1 MSATKNNRAR
11 SATPDH
17 HRTPQSVNRQINFI
31 PVTCEKKKAPVD
43 DKNWLSENVNAI
55 TTFLKNNKIPNLSKD
70 FLQRGGLKSMS
81 TKNFVDIV
89 IYFMKII
96 GVCNKDLESKMSQNH
111 VDCIS
116 NFLSEYEYPYS
127 INKSWLKTPNIPNAY
142 NNVIVLLS
150 WLLQFVPNQKSID
163 DFENDFLLPM
173 EGFKNADFTKIFNHG
188 FKEGFVAWNEGKNK
202 EFEDAIKSKM
212 IDQYIS
218 NSDIEYNDLKT
229 LKAQTCENM
238 KQFKMLFKNRIILE
252 GEDEL
257 KQNEASLKKIDKKI
271 SLMTESAERKSK
283 ELTTMSNHLSLIE
296 KKLNEA
302 NLEKI
307 NLEKSLKTQR
317 INVDEKI
324 VILKEICQQNC
335 NIKTQ
340 VNLII
345 KIQDESATEQ
355 INLARKL
362 NEMIELLSNLNHFV
376 HKLAEMK
383 KINPEEFKISINDPE
398 DEKIKK
404 FKEIKNL
411 IETVS
416 NETDLKL
423 KKLVTEI
430 DNFQHELKHLTT
442 DYEMMSEKSRKV
454 QLKCEELTHL
464 ISLYDDKIVN
474 TKKNGEKEMEEAKL
488 NLKKIEEELIK
499 IKLKKNSTKERFDYI
514 VKENLKLE
522 EKILKHVDK
531 LNAEELEDIE
541 QQEKLLEELNNVLI
555 ELEAEILKN

>member
-17 HRTPQSVNRQINFI
+17 HRTPQSANRQINFI
-31 PVTCEKKKAPVD
+31 PLTCEKKKAPVD

-55 TTFLKNNKIPNLSKD
+55 TNFLKNNKIPNLSKD

-96 GVCNKDLESKMSQNH
+96 GVCNKDLESKMSNNH

-116 NFLSEYEYPYS
+116 NFLNQYEYPYS

-150 WLLQFVPNQKSID
+150 WLLQFVPNQESID
-163 DFENDFLLPM
+163 EFEKDFLLPM
-173 EGFKNADFTKIFNHG
+173 EGFKNADFTKIFNQG
-188 FKEGFVAWNEGKNK
+188 VKEGFVAWNADK
-202 EFEDAIKSKM
+202 EFEDDIKSKM
-212 IDQYIS
+212 IDQFIS
-218 NSDIEYNDLKT
+218 NSDIEFNDLKT
-229 LKAQTCENM
+229 LKAKTSEKM
-238 KQFKMLFKNRIILE
+238 KELKMLFKNRIILE

-257 KQNEASLKKIDKKI
+257 KQKETSLKKIDKKL
-271 SLMTESAERKSK
+271 SSMTESAERKSK
-283 ELTTMSNHLSLIE
+283 ELTTMTSHLSLIE
-296 KKLNEA
+296 KKLNEK

-324 VILKEICQQNC
+324 LILKEICQQNC

-383 KINPEEFKISINDPE
+383 KIDPEEFKISINDPE
-398 DEKIKK
+398 DEKMKK
-404 FKEIKNL
+404 YKEIKKL

-442 DYEMMSEKSRKV
+442 DYEMMSEKSAKLH
-454 QLKCEELTHL
+454 LKCEQLTNL
-464 ISLYDDKIVN
+464 ISLFDDKIVN
-474 TKKNGEKEMEEAKL
+474 TKKNGEKELEEAKL
-488 NLKKIEEELIK
+488 NFKKIEEELKENILMK
-499 IKLKKNSTKERFDYI
+499 IATKERFDCI
-514 VKENLKLE
+514 VNENLKLE
-522 EKILKHVDK
+522 EKILKHVEK
-531 LNAEELEDIE
+531 LEAEELEEIE
-541 QQEKLLEELNNVLI
+541 QQEKLLDELNNVLI